1 MLLAPH
7 VHWIQGVQANVYLCV
22 EADSCT
28 LIDTGKESIDRV
40 DIILN
45 YLERLH
51 FYPVGLKRIVLTHAH
66 AEQAGNVAALQEI
79 CEATV
84 YASAAAG
91 RSLAAG
97 RASDFLDSVGSDEVG
112 KGVAEPMGRL
122 GHLRERSQVFP
133 AVTAVDALQVIA
145 AGDVLPVLGGLMV
158 LDAAGHTPDQLAFYL
173 PRSGVLFA
181 GDALCPAERSGQSG
195 WSVPTAVDTALAHQ
209 TARRLLSFSP
219 AVVASAQ
226 GKPHQPHT
234 LFDILSIQPPTMLGE
249 QA

>member
-40 DIILN
+40 DVILN

-51 FYPVGLKRIVLTHAH
+51 FYPAGLKRIVLTHAH

-91 RSLAAG
+91 RSLVAG
-97 RASDFLDSVGSDEVG
+97 LASDVGASAGSEEVET
-112 KGVAEPMGRL
+112 GVAEPTGRL
-122 GHLRERSQVFP
+122 ARLRERSQGFP
-133 AVTAVDALQVIA
+133 ALTAVDAFETIA
-145 AGDVLPVLGGLMV
+145 AGDVLPVLDGLLV
-158 LDAAGHTPDQLAFYL
+158 LNAAGHTPDQLAFYL
-173 PRSGVLFA
+173 PRTGVLFA
-181 GDALCPAERSGQSG
+181 GDALCRGRSG
-195 WSVPTAVDTALAHQ
+195 WDVPTAVDKTLAHQ
-209 TARRLLSFSP
+209 TAQRLLSLSP
-219 AVVASAQ
+219 AVVAAAQ
-226 GKPHQPHT
+226 GQPHQPHT